1 MVASLTRSGAEKN
14 RSGESSGKMQ
24 AAIGFWAKPRLSAQ
38 TQPRMDWNDWQR
50 VLKWRALEEGDAD
63 GVLVSAERRR
73 ESTAHT
79 RAGLGSEEIQ
89 GDVLDERGESF
100 LHKRAEWLER
110 EAVGWRGE
118 LIRVLGL
125 LRVPHGR
132 WSWAISGWV
141 VALIGGY
148 WLTDLGQ
155 TSEFNLLA
163 LPLVGLLAWNA
174 VVIVLGVL
182 CEILPTSSM
191 VGRGGWLAE
200 VLAHGVSRFSAASK
214 EAENS
219 LGGVVRA
226 RFEELAWPLA
236 WSRLQMRLRLW
247 LHVAAAM
254 LALGGAVALYA
265 RGWSKEYRAVWESTL
280 LSKDGARS
288 FFETLFK
295 PASVALRTPVPLDQL
310 SGMHRTGGKAE
321 QPALALPW
329 IHLYAGTLLVLVIV
343 PRLALAGIGVA
354 RGGRVLTMR
363 ARSLNWGNH
372 LRGLLRAVEGGNEV
386 VQVLVHAMDPT
397 SNHRDVWD
405 RGVRGRFGGM
415 ARAEYVRILAGDEDE
430 FAAAW
435 QPASAQI
442 VMLFNM
448 ATTPEDE
455 VQRRLVSDVRQRLLT
470 KHAEPELIVLLD
482 GTSLAGRW
490 SPEKIA
496 GREQLWSRM
505 VEGLASEVIVAVRKE
520 SARDPAPVS

>member
-1 MVASLTRSGAEKN
+1 
-14 RSGESSGKMQ
+14 
-24 AAIGFWAKPRLSAQ
+24 
-38 TQPRMDWNDWQR
+38 MDWKDWQR

-73 ESTAHT
+73 EATAHT
-79 RAGLGSEEIQ
+79 RAGLTSEEIK
-89 GDVLDERGESF
+89 GDALNERSESF
-100 LHKRAEWLER
+100 LDKRAEWLER

-125 LRVPHGR
+125 LRVPEGR
-132 WSWAISGWV
+132 WSWAVAGWV
-141 VALIGGY
+141 GALITGY

-174 VVIVLGVL
+174 VVIVLGLV
-182 CEILPTSSM
+182 CEILPTSTM
-191 VGRGGWLAE
+191 AGHGGWLAE
-200 VLAHGVSRFSAASK
+200 FLAHGVSRWNAASQPAD
-214 EAENS
+214 EPH
-219 LGGVVRA
+219 GGAVRV

-236 WSRLQMRLRLW
+236 WCRLQMRLRTW
-247 LHVAAAM
+247 LHIAAAM

-265 RGWSKEYRAVWESTL
+265 RGWSREYRAVWESTL
-280 LSKDGARS
+280 LSEEGARS

-295 PASVALRTPVPLDQL
+295 PASAALRTPVPLDQL
-310 SGMHRTGGKAE
+310 AGMHRTGGQAE
-321 QPALALPW
+321 RPAPALPW
-329 IHLYAGTLLVLVIV
+329 IHLYAGTLVVLVIL
-343 PRLALAGIGVA
+343 PRVALAGLGVA
-354 RGGRVLTMR
+354 RGGRILSKR
-363 ARSLNWGNH
+363 GRSLNWGNH
-372 LRGLLRAVEGGNEV
+372 LRGLLRAVEGGEECV
-386 VQVLVHAMDPT
+386 HVLVHAMEPT
-397 SNHRDVWD
+397 PKHREVWD

-415 ARAEYVRILAGDEDE
+415 ARAEYLHIPAGDEDE

-435 QPASAQI
+435 QPVSAQV

-470 KHAEPELIVLLD
+470 KHAEPDLIVLLD

-490 SPEKIA
+490 TPEKIA
-496 GREQLWSRM
+496 GREQLWSRL

-520 SARDPAPVS
+520 SVREPAPAP

>member
-1 MVASLTRSGAEKN
+1 
-14 RSGESSGKMQ
+14 
-24 AAIGFWAKPRLSAQ
+24 
-38 TQPRMDWNDWQR
+38 MDWNDWQR

-73 ESTAHT
+73 EATAHT
-79 RAGLGSEEIQ
+79 RAGLASEEIK
-89 GDVLDERGESF
+89 GDSLDERSESF
-100 LHKRAEWLER
+100 LEKRAEWLDR

-118 LIRVLGL
+118 LIRVLEL
-125 LRVPHGR
+125 LRVPEGR
-132 WSWAISGWV
+132 WSWAVAGWGV
-141 VALIGGY
+141 SLIVGY

-182 CEILPTSSM
+182 CEILPLSSKS
-191 VGRGGWLAE
+191 GSGGWLAE
-200 VLAHGVSRFSAASK
+200 ILAHGVKRINAASIQT
-214 EAENS
+214 ENT
-219 LGGVVRA
+219 LGGAVRA

-280 LSKDGARS
+280 LSKEHARS

-295 PASVALRTPVPLDQL
+295 PASTALRTPVPLDQL
-310 SGMHRTGGKAE
+310 PGMHRTGGKAE
-321 QPALALPW
+321 LPAPALTW

-343 PRLALAGIGVA
+343 PRLALAGIGLA
-354 RGGRVLTMR
+354 RGGRVISSPAR
-363 ARSLNWGNH
+363 ALNWGNH
-372 LRGLLRAVEGGNEV
+372 LRGLLRAVEGGDAV
-386 VQVLVHAMDPT
+386 IQVLVHAMEATPT
-397 SNHRDVWD
+397 HREVWD
-405 RGVRGRFGGM
+405 RGVRERFGGM
-415 ARAEYVRILAGDEDE
+415 ARAEFVRIPAGDEDE

-435 QPASAQI
+435 QPVSPQL

-448 ATTPEDE
+448 ATTPEAE

-470 KHAEPELIVLLD
+470 KHAEPDLIVLLD
-482 GTSLAGRW
+482 ATSLAGRW
-490 SPEKIA
+490 SPEKVA
-496 GREQLWSRM
+496 GREQLWSRT
-505 VEGLASEVIVAVRKE
+505 VEGLATEVIVAVRKE
-520 SARDPAPVS
+520 SARDSAPLS